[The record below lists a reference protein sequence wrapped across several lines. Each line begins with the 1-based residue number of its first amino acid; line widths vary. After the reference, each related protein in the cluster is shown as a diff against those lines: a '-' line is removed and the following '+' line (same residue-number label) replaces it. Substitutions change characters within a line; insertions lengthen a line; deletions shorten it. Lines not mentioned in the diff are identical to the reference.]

1 MDENELTK
9 TELWTQRIKDFQ
21 TSGLSQKEWC
31 RKHQIPLSTFSY
43 WIRKQAEKS
52 VELDQTAETVF
63 ARLPSEQEISSGRL
77 PKHSPVSI
85 YLSES
90 IRIEIGKDCPCGLLA
105 SLIHTLK
112 TYA

>member
-43 WIRKQAEKS
+43 S
-52 VELDQTAETVF
+52 VV
-63 ARLPSEQEISSGRL
+63 P
-77 PKHSPVSI
+77 
-85 YLSES
+85 
-90 IRIEIGKDCPCGLLA
+90 
-105 SLIHTLK
+105 LI
-112 TYA
+112 